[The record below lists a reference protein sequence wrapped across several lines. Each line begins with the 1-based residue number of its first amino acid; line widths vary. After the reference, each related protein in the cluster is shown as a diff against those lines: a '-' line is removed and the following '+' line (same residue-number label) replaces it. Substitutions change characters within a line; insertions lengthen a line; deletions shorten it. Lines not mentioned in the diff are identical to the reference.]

1 MVKFEVKGKE
11 YTLRFDM
18 SVVDYLEEKKTN
30 IGQALMGLKTTKESM
45 PIIKELFAAMANAG
59 NDFLNVPETYS
70 VEDIPL
76 FDKHSSVGWMKR
88 IEAAIKQTVKDG
100 TAMETNEV
108 EDKNVHDLYLKK
120 IEQEEALKN

>member
-88 IEAAIKQTVKDG
+88 IEAAIKQAVKDG

>member
-30 IGQALMGLKTTKESM
+30 IGQALMGLKKTKESM

-88 IEAAIKQTVKDG
+88 IEAAIKQAVKDG

>member
-45 PIIKELFAAMANAG
+45 PIVKELFAAMANAG

-76 FDKHSSVGWMKR
+76 FDKHSSVGWTKR
-88 IEAAIKQTVKDG
+88 IKEAITQAVKDG
-100 TAMETNEV
+100 TAMETNDV